1 MKLNDE
7 QEEILRELAKVHP
20 MEVWV
25 RQFFR
30 TNHPTDEFVANLA
43 ILDQEGLIRLT
54 WNNDQEEEPFG
65 PMNVVITSMGLDYL
79 EAPPAEMPPGTR
91 RLRLIENE
99 LLRLKRMTLSDNNA
113 FLAYLIE
120 TAHHEARSILGG
132 QGVELSQSIVD
143 LPEGVARLKPR

>member
-54 WNNDQEEEPFG
+54 WNNDQENEPVG

-79 EAPPAEMPPGTR
+79 DAPPAKVPPGTR
-91 RLRLIENE
+91 RLLVIENE
-99 LLRLKRMTLSDNNA
+99 LLRLKRMALSEKKD

-120 TAHHEARSILGG
+120 TAHHEARSILGRK
-132 QGVELSQSIVD
+132 GVELSPPIDD
-143 LPEGVARLKPR
+143 LPEG